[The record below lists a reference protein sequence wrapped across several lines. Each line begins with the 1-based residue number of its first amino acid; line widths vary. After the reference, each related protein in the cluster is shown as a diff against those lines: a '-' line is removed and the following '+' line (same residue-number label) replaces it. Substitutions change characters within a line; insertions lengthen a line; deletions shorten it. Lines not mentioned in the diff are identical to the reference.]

1 MILILFHLSK
11 LEQCFLEIP
20 AVIYQVLTPTFNSHS
35 HTVNRAPPNIIIKKN
50 SYKLHFNM

>member
-35 HTVNRAPPNIIIKKN
+35 HTVNRAPPNIIIINKFIQII
-50 SYKLHFNM
+50 L